1 MARRIDAIDIFKSL
15 DWTTIVIYLMMV
27 AFGVI
32 SIYAAAYDFD
42 EASMFAFSEFSGKQ
56 VIWISCSL
64 LLGFVILLTDARM
77 FETYA

>member
-42 EASMFAFSEFSGKQ
+42 GASMFAFSEFSN
-56 VIWISCSL
+56 SS
-64 LLGFVILLTDARM
+64 
-77 FETYA
+77 